1 MKKFF
6 IGTCAKSLKQIVL
19 TTFSDKRLYIPIL
32 VVLVIASSWIAI
44 VQASVINKP
53 KPNTPNTTNLNT
65 LDQSDIKNVPDNSI
79 ESETAVEQNTHN
91 TNATSLSNTGS
102 KPSATTNR
110 VISPD
115 RSSEPTPNI
124 DTICDNLKT
133 VVDSSYT
140 AYNTAVTAL
149 MNQEMQWGPPQGT
162 FSPIGMTQPEIDA
175 KINQINLER
184 DTKRKELQAT
194 IDATKIKYETAKTN
208 FTANGCN

>member
-1 MKKFF
+1 M
-6 IGTCAKSLKQIVL
+6 

-32 VVLVIASSWIAI
+32 VIMVIASSWIVI
-44 VQASVINKP
+44 VQASVINTP
-53 KPNTPNTTNLNT
+53 KPNTPNATNFNT

-79 ESETAVEQNTHN
+79 EGETAIDQSADNTASASQ
-91 TNATSLSNTGS
+91 TNPASKSSTASNGVTS
-102 KPSATTNR
+102 PNR
-110 VISPD
+110 P
-115 RSSEPTPNI
+115 SEPAPDI
-124 DTICDNLKT
+124 DMICANLKT